1 MDWNTIENVTLSV
14 VMLVAGWALR
24 ERSAKLDHRRGL
36 ETLEHQQGIV
46 REAQKVAA
54 VGRTLEFLLRVHHV
68 LTVER
73 ILAEEGP
80 RLVQKVGSDND
91 EFKLLRGWLH
101 SLGAH
106 IVGSPEEFEA
116 HLDQIA
122 ESRPLLAHR
131 LRTFPY
137 VLQLEGLLE
146 NLVQQIDQVQDVD
159 LGSAPRTVADALAKK
174 VIPELED
181 ALVELAAAH
190 TDDTK
195 DRIAEYLKAPFQ
207 FAGQAAPDTDVLE
220 WILVQLETGAI
231 RFGH

>member
-1 MDWNTIENVTLSV
+1 MDWNTIADVALSV
-14 VMLVAGWALR
+14 VMLVVGWALR
-24 ERSAKLDHRRGL
+24 EWSAKLDHRRGL
-36 ETLEHQQGIV
+36 ETVEHQEGIV

-73 ILAEEGP
+73 IIAEEGP
-80 RLVQKVGSDND
+80 RLVQRIGSDND

-116 HLDQIA
+116 HLDRIA

-137 VLQLEGLLE
+137 VLEIEGLLE
-146 NLVQQIDQVQDVD
+146 SLVQQIGQIKDVD
-159 LGSAPRTVADALAKK
+159 LDSATHTLAGYSGRTWAPVPGARGHRFRSTWAP
-174 VIPELED
+174 IPEHVGTDSGACGHRFRSMWAGPER
-181 ALVELAAAH
+181 VLA
-190 TDDTK
+190 
-195 DRIAEYLKAPFQ
+195 
-207 FAGQAAPDTDVLE
+207 
-220 WILVQLETGAI
+220 
-231 RFGH
+231 